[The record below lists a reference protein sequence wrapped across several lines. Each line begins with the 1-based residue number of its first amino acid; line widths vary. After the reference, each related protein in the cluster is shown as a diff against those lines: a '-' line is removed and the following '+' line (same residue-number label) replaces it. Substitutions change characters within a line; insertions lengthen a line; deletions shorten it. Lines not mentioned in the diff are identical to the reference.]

1 MITYAGVIVVN
12 VDTRTRILSAAAELL
27 ARSPEADV
35 STRAVCEAAGV
46 GAPVLYRQFGDKEGL
61 LSAVVDFGFER
72 YLAGKRA
79 AKPSNDP
86 VRDLRDGWDNHVAFA
101 LENPNLYRLMYSPG
115 LSTPPGAAAEA
126 HGLLLAVLERCAA
139 AGRLRV
145 SPALAAQMVMPANA
159 GVALLLIT
167 RPAIYSEVEEVT
179 TRIREAVVTAITT
192 PDEPTRTDRDGGD
205 RDGEVA
211 VLAASLGALLRA
223 RPASPLSG
231 AETALL
237 LEWLTRLANHP

>member
-1 MITYAGVIVVN
+1 M
-12 VDTRTRILSAAAELL
+12 DTRTRILHAAADLL
-27 ARSPEADV
+27 TRSPEADV

-61 LSAVVDFGFER
+61 LSAVVDFGFGQ

-86 VRDLRDGWDNHVAFA
+86 VRDLRDGWNNHVAFA
-101 LENPNLYRLMYSPG
+101 LENPNFYRLMYSPG
-115 LSTPPGAAAEA
+115 LSTPPAAAAEA

-145 SPALAAQMVMPANA
+145 SPELAAQMVMPANA

-167 RPAIYSEVEEVT
+167 RPAIYSDAAEVSARV
-179 TRIREAVVTAITT
+179 REAIVTAVTT
-192 PDEPTRTDRDGGD
+192 PDEPRRTARP
-205 RDGEVA
+205 DGEVN

-223 RPASPLSG
+223 APASPLSN

-237 LEWLTRLANHP
+237 LDWLTRLADA

>member
-1 MITYAGVIVVN
+1 M
-12 VDTRTRILSAAAELL
+12 DTRTRILHAAADLL

-61 LSAVVDFGFER
+61 LSAVVDFGFEQ

-86 VRDLRDGWDNHVAFA
+86 VRDLRDGWNNHVAFA
-101 LENPNLYRLMYSPG
+101 LENPNFYRLMYSPG
-115 LSTPPGAAAEA
+115 LSAPPGAAAEA

-145 SPALAAQMVMPANA
+145 SPELAAQMVMPANA

-167 RPAIYSEVEEVT
+167 RPAIYSDAAEVSARV
-179 TRIREAVVTAITT
+179 REAIVTAVTT
-192 PDEPTRTDRDGGD
+192 PDEPPRTPRP
-205 RDGEVA
+205 DGEVS
-211 VLAASLGALLRA
+211 VLAASLGAVLRA
-223 RPASPLSG
+223 APASPLSG
-231 AETALL
+231 TETALL
-237 LEWLTRLANHP
+237 LEWLARLADA

>member
-1 MITYAGVIVVN
+1 M
-12 VDTRTRILSAAAELL
+12 DTRTRILHAAADLL

-61 LSAVVDFGFER
+61 LSAVVDFGFEQ

-79 AKPSNDP
+79 AKPSTDP
-86 VRDLRDGWDNHVAFA
+86 VRDLRDGWDNHISFA
-101 LENPNLYRLMYSPG
+101 LENPNFYRLMYSPG
-115 LSTPPGAAAEA
+115 LSTPPDAAAEA
-126 HGLLLAVLERCAA
+126 HALLLAVLERCAS

-145 SPALAAQMVMPANA
+145 SPTLAAQMVMPANA

-167 RPAIYSEVEEVT
+167 RPAIYSDADEVAARV
-179 TRIREAVVTAITT
+179 REAIVTAVTT
-192 PDEPTRTDRDGGD
+192 PDEPAGTAPPV
-205 RDGEVA
+205 GEVA

-223 RPASPLSG
+223 QPESPLSG

-237 LEWLTRLANHP
+237 LEWLTRLADRR

>member
-1 MITYAGVIVVN
+1 M
-12 VDTRTRILSAAAELL
+12 DTRTRILHAAADLL
-27 ARSPEADV
+27 ASSPEADV

-61 LSAVVDFGFER
+61 LSAVVDFGFAQ

-101 LENPNLYRLMYSPG
+101 LENPNFYRLMYSPG
-115 LSTPPGAAAEA
+115 LSTPPAAAAEA

-145 SPALAAQMVMPANA
+145 SPELAAQMVMPANA

-167 RPAIYSEVEEVT
+167 RPAIYSDAAEVSARV
-179 TRIREAVVTAITT
+179 REAIVTAVTT
-192 PDEPTRTDRDGGD
+192 PDEPPRTAQPDGEVAVQP
-205 RDGEVA
+205 DGEVA

-223 RPASPLSG
+223 APTSPLS
-231 AETALL
+231 APETALL
-237 LEWLTRLANHP
+237 LDWLTRLSDA

>member
-1 MITYAGVIVVN
+1 M
-12 VDTRTRILSAAAELL
+12 DTRTRILHAAADLL

-61 LSAVVDFGFER
+61 LSAVVDFGFEQ

-86 VRDLRDGWDNHVAFA
+86 VRDLRNGWDSHVAFA
-101 LENPNLYRLMYSPG
+101 LENPNFYRLMYSPG

-145 SPALAAQMVMPANA
+145 SPELAARMVMPANA

-167 RPAIYSEVEEVT
+167 RPAIYSDATEVSARVREAIVTAVT
-179 TRIREAVVTAITT
+179 TLTPVTATT
-192 PDEPTRTDRDGGD
+192 AVSATTDEPPPRTTHPSDQ
-205 RDGEVA
+205 VS

-223 RPASPLSG
+223 TPTASPLSG
-231 AETALL
+231 TETALL
-237 LEWLTRLANHP
+237 QDWLTRLADA

>member
-1 MITYAGVIVVN
+1 M
-12 VDTRTRILSAAAELL
+12 DTRTRILHAAADLL

-61 LSAVVDFGFER
+61 LAAVVDFGFEQ

-79 AKPSNDP
+79 AVPSDDP

-101 LENPNLYRLMYSPG
+101 LENPNFYRLMYSPG
-115 LSTPPGAAAEA
+115 LSTPPAAATEA
-126 HGLLLAVLERCAA
+126 HQLLLAVLERCAA

-145 SPALAAQMVMPANA
+145 TPQLAAQMVMPANA

-167 RPAIYSEVEEVT
+167 RPTVYTDAAQVS
-179 TRIREAVVTAITT
+179 TRVREAVVTAVVT
-192 PDEPTRTDRDGGD
+192 PQAPARPDRAVVPG
-205 RDGEVA
+205 GEVA
-211 VLAASLGALLRA
+211 VAAANLGALLSTLSD
-223 RPASPLSG
+223 SPLST
-231 AETALL
+231 AETGLL
-237 LEWLTRLANHP
+237 LEWLTRLADRPTTG